1 MGVMVDTNVWSLA
14 LRRLPEQLSPR
25 ETEYVAEL
33 ATLLGRDDA
42 WLLGAVRQ
50 EVLSGIRSEV
60 AFRRIRR
67 QLQGAFPVRTEPHDY
82 ERAAEVSNTLRAGGV
97 ASSPVDAL
105 LCAVAERVTVPVF
118 TLDQDFERYSS
129 LLGLDLHQP

>member
-1 MGVMVDTNVWSLA
+1 MVDTNIWSLA
-14 LRRLPEQLSPR
+14 LRRLPEQLSESER
-25 ETEYVAEL
+25 QSVSEL
-33 ATLLGRDDA
+33 ANLLSRDDA

-50 EVLSGIRSEV
+50 EVLSGIRSEI

-67 QLQGAFPVRTEPHDY
+67 QLQGAFPVPTEPSDY

-105 LCAVAERVTVPVF
+105 LCAVAERVAVPVF
-118 TLDQDFERYSS
+118 TLDRDFERYASI
-129 LLGLDLHQP
+129 LGLELHRP

>member
-14 LRRLPEQLSPR
+14 LRRLPHQLSPA
-25 ETEYVAEL
+25 ESEQVNEL
-33 ATLLGRDDA
+33 ARLLGRDDA

-50 EVLSGIRSEV
+50 EVLSGIRSEI

-67 QLQGAFPVRTEPHDY
+67 QLQGAFPVPTEPSDY
-82 ERAAEVSNTLRAGGV
+82 ERAAEISNTSRAGGI

-105 LCAVAERVTVPVF
+105 LCAVAERVAVPIF
-118 TLDQDFERYSS
+118 TLDGDFERYSS
-129 LLGLDLHQP
+129 VLGLPLHRP